1 MTTKSRKTNTPSAK
15 TKTKSKSAAASTS
28 RRERKPAQATS
39 SATCFLQSGSD
50 PKLASFFCLSSRSLA
65 GKPLAGFYATPI
77 RRITVLYGTVVYV
90 LR

>member
-28 RRERKPAQATS
+28 RRERKPAQAVS

-50 PKLASFFCLSSRSLA
+50 PKLASFFCLSSRSS
-65 GKPLAGFYATPI
+65 
-77 RRITVLYGTVVYV
+77 
-90 LR
+90 